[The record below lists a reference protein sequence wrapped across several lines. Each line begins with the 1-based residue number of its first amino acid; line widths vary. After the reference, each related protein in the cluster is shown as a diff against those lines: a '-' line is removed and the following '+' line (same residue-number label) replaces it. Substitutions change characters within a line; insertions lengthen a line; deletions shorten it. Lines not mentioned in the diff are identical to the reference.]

1 MTVILPVRTLRF
13 VPLGRKT
20 PVMYGVG
27 MNHTK
32 IITALEKLKM
42 VLIKKLSR
50 VEDTIRQKTGAT
62 DLLTVVNE
70 QINQAEGMI

>member
-1 MTVILPVRTLRF
+1 
-13 VPLGRKT
+13 
-20 PVMYGVG
+20 